1 MEKFLDVPVYDLVVE
16 GTAVTPVGAADL
28 TDTGNIFAP
37 VVVGDIVHAAS
48 SNKYFLVA
56 SKIDDNNLTLTALD
70 GGTIPLTAGEVFY
83 IHSATAFNKQIVSIE
98 NVKLIEQQSTS
109 TTTIIF
115 DAPSSVDIITLTHLP
130 VPSGSEAMRD
140 KVQDAMDDSY
150 ITNWENIASEFD
162 ARPYKVIG
170 IAIA

>member
-1 MEKFLDVPVYDLVVE
+1 MEKFLDVPVYDLVVS

-37 VVVGDIVHAAS
+37 VAVGDIVHAAS

-56 SKIDDNNLTLTALD
+56 SKIDNNNLTLTALD
-70 GGTIPLTAGEVFY
+70 GGTIPLTAGEVFF

-98 NVKLIEQQSTS
+98 KSTS

-140 KVQDAMDDSY
+140 KVQDAMDAAY
-150 ITNWENIASEFD
+150 ITNWENVASEFD

-170 IAIA
+170 ISIA